1 MKLTYLVGKMFYIEA
16 KSKFNFQSIK
26 FVQLQVEQKA
36 EKFVKILQ
44 LSIEKLELWSLH
56 SK

>member
-1 MKLTYLVGKMFYIEA
+1 MFYIEA

-26 FVQLQVEQKA
+26 FFHEQVEQKA

-44 LSIEKLELWSLH
+44 LSMVKLEL
-56 SK
+56 